1 MKKLVLAAMM
11 MGMIAVT
18 PVMAHAAEAE
28 QTTESVQMTETQ
40 APVGQILNWDDNM
53 TKEFTDKGLSG
64 QFFTIDELDLKL
76 MIPEGMAQRER
87 TEDEAKNNIATVFAD
102 EKNEKTVKIRFDE
115 IAGCTSLEDVAKMLV
130 INPENKVEIGFAKIN
145 GLGAVLV
152 KNAEA
157 NTVSAVF
164 PANEGRFLQVI
175 CSPVSDPAMF
185 ELFQYVIASVQT
197 IS

>member
-1 MKKLVLAAMM
+1 
-11 MGMIAVT
+11 
-18 PVMAHAAEAE
+18 
-28 QTTESVQMTETQ
+28 
-40 APVGQILNWDDNM
+40 
-53 TKEFTDKGLSG
+53 
-64 QFFTIDELDLKL
+64 
-76 MIPEGMAQRER
+76 
-87 TEDEAKNNIATVFAD
+87 
-102 EKNEKTVKIRFDE
+102 
-115 IAGCTSLEDVAKMLV
+115 MLV
-130 INPENKVEIGFAKIN
+130 INPENKVEIDFAKIN